1 MKTRIKDLRLEKRIS
16 QQALARQL
24 SLNQS
29 TLSKIEREI
38 SIPDASIVSDLSR
51 FFHVSTDYV
60 LYLAEER
67 LNADLL
73 LANDMFHL
81 KKYRHHMSMYQ
92 QLSPV
97 QQKMCDCFVQ
107 NMLGINEVVSPF

>member
-1 MKTRIKDLRLEKRIS
+1 MRTRIKDLRLEKKLS
-16 QQALARQL
+16 QQALAKNL

-29 TLSKIEREI
+29 TLSKIEI
-38 SIPDASIVSDLSR
+38 AVPDALLVSDLSR
-51 FFHVSTDYV
+51 FFHVSADYV

-81 KKYRHHMSMYQ
+81 KKYRDHMSMYQ
-92 QLSPV
+92 QLNPL
-97 QQKMCDCFVQ
+97 QQKTCDIFMQ
-107 NMLGINEVVSPF
+107 NMLGINELF

>member
-1 MKTRIKDLRLEKRIS
+1 MKTRIKTLRLEKNLS
-16 QQALARQL
+16 QQALARDL
-24 SLNQS
+24 NLNQS
-29 TLSKIEREI
+29 TLSKIECEI
-38 SIPDASIVSDLSR
+38 SVPDALLVCDVSR

-60 LYLAEER
+60 MYLADER

-92 QLSPV
+92 QLNPW
-97 QQKMCDCFVQ
+97 QQKACDSFMQ
-107 NMLGINEVVSPF
+107 NMLGIGMP

>member
-16 QQALARQL
+16 QQALAEIL

-29 TLSKIEREI
+29 MLSKIECEI
-38 SIPDASIVSDLSR
+38 SIPDAMLVSHLSR

-60 LYLAEER
+60 LCLAEER

-81 KKYRHHMSMYQ
+81 KKYRNHMSLYQ
-92 QLSPV
+92 QLNPL
-97 QQKMCDCFVQ
+97 QQQACDSFLR
-107 NMLGINEVVSPF
+107 NMLGISEQP

>member
-1 MKTRIKDLRLEKRIS
+1 MKTRIKDLRLEKKLS
-16 QQALARQL
+16 QQALAGYL

-29 TLSKIEREI
+29 TLSKIECEI
-38 SIPDASIVSDLSR
+38 SIPDALLVSDVSR
-51 FFHVSTDYV
+51 LFHVSADYV

-81 KKYRHHMSMYQ
+81 KKYRNHMSMYQ
-92 QLSPV
+92 QLNPM
-97 QQKMCDCFVQ
+97 QQMLCDHFVQ
-107 NMLGINEVVSPF
+107 NMLGIAEPF

>member
-1 MKTRIKDLRLEKRIS
+1 MRTRIKDLRLEKKLS
-16 QQALARQL
+16 QQALAKNL

-29 TLSKIEREI
+29 TLSKIECEI
-38 SIPDASIVSDLSR
+38 AVPDALLVSDLSR
-51 FFHVSTDYV
+51 FFHVSADYV

-81 KKYRHHMSMYQ
+81 KKYRDHMSMYQ
-92 QLSPV
+92 QLNPL
-97 QQKMCDCFVQ
+97 QKKTCDIFMQ
-107 NMLGINEVVSPF
+107 NMLGINELF

>member
-1 MKTRIKDLRLEKRIS
+1 MKTRIKDLRLEKKLS
-16 QQALARQL
+16 QQALAENL

-29 TLSKIEREI
+29 MLSKIECGI
-38 SIPDASIVSDLSR
+38 STPDAMLISHLSH

-73 LANDMFHL
+73 LANNMFHL
-81 KKYRHHMSMYQ
+81 KKYRDHMSMYQ
-92 QLSPV
+92 QLNPL
-97 QQKMCDCFVQ
+97 QQQACDNFLRS
-107 NMLGINEVVSPF
+107 MLDAGESF

>member
-1 MKTRIKDLRLEKRIS
+1 MKTRIKDLRLEKNLS
-16 QQALARQL
+16 QQALANVL

-29 TLSKIEREI
+29 TLSKIECEI
-38 SIPDASIVSDLSR
+38 SIPDALLISDLSR

-81 KKYRHHMSMYQ
+81 KKYQDHMSQYQ
-92 QLSPV
+92 QLNPM
-97 QQKMCDCFVQ
+97 QKKACDHFVQ
-107 NMLGINEVVSPF
+107 NMLGIHESF